1 MEREIIA
8 WPPDEVKR
16 SRSGPG
22 LGTYVRPWATTLG
35 LIPAGWAA
43 HLAWGDA
50 GLTTGLAAAGITAAG
65 ACVTWLSWRLCRART
80 WYAALVA
87 PATAGG
93 ITAWLATA
101 TITGPERPWLDLL
114 IVGGGA
120 LSGLVNVHTWQRGQ
134 SSGRS
139 GSVWDRPM
147 PTWREICQL
156 LGLRDVRMRVVS
168 RTDTQIRAEVVVPP
182 GETID
187 ALQGRRAELA
197 SAYDVA
203 PGAVRVIP
211 DPSRARR
218 ATLVI
223 TTQDVMGRLIP
234 WPGLNPDEVG
244 TSIADAP
251 LTLGVYEDGE
261 PFRDEVNNRHT
272 LVVGMSGAGKSV
284 YGKIKM
290 VSIAARSDT
299 FVLCADLSKASQTI
313 GPIRRAIGWAAT
325 TRAEVAAMLAALERA
340 VTARASY
347 LGERGLPG
355 WTRDCGLTFLHVQLE
370 EAADLVG
377 VDELV
382 KLLRTA
388 RSTGIHFEV
397 SLQRATWSNIDT
409 DTRAQLGD
417 GISFGV
423 RDEADA
429 RFALPDY
436 VLDAGAT
443 PHHWRKSRPGAA
455 YAAVESAPPER
466 HALAVKMYGPPSVE
480 AADEN
485 SLLTAAAESLPDQD
499 AKLDPI
505 TRAAFGEAYAD
516 YLRRTRAEPQPDAA
530 VAADE
535 HQNEERTVTTNYA
548 DHDGEPAVIYQTP
561 DPDPDIPTPSLDD
574 PIELPDGGDFAL
586 GPRPVSVESPEQAR
600 ARLDAQLQIWA
611 DQGHRTFRAP
621 ELRRALADE
630 QGVVRSR
637 TWVIAQLQRLVAEGR
652 VIHHDGGEYELVTTD
667 RDPVPA

>member
-1 MEREIIA
+1 M
-8 WPPDEVKR
+8 
-16 SRSGPG
+16 
-22 LGTYVRPWATTLG
+22 
-35 LIPAGWAA
+35 
-43 HLAWGDA
+43 
-50 GLTTGLAAAGITAAG
+50 
-65 ACVTWLSWRLCRART
+65 
-80 WYAALVA
+80 
-87 PATAGG
+87 
-93 ITAWLATA
+93 
-101 TITGPERPWLDLL
+101 
-114 IVGGGA
+114 
-120 LSGLVNVHTWQRGQ
+120 
-134 SSGRS
+134 
-139 GSVWDRPM
+139 
-147 PTWREICQL
+147 CQL

-182 GETID
+182 GETVD

-223 TTQDVMGRLIP
+223 TTQDVMGQLIP

-261 PFRDEVNNRHT
+261 LFRDEVNNRHT

-325 TRAEVAAMLAALERA
+325 TRGEIAAMLAALERA
-340 VTARASY
+340 VTARANY

-397 SLQRATWSNIDT
+397 SLQRATWSNLDT

-417 GISFGV
+417 GVCFGV

-499 AKLDPI
+499 IKLDPV

-516 YLRRTRAEPQPDAA
+516 YLRRTRAETQPDDA
-530 VAADE
+530 VDE
-535 HQNEERTVTTNYA
+535 HQNQEHTVTTSHV
-548 DHDGEPAVIYQTP
+548 DHDGAPAVIYQTP

-574 PIELPDGGDFAL
+574 PIELPPGGDFAL
-586 GPRPVSVESPEQAR
+586 GPQPVSVESPEQAR

-652 VIHHDGGEYELVTTD
+652 V
-667 RDPVPA
+667 

>member
-1 MEREIIA
+1 MEREIVA

-16 SRSGPG
+16 RSGPG
-22 LGTYVRPWATTLG
+22 IGAYLRPWATTLG

-101 TITGPERPWLDLL
+101 TIAGPGRPWLDLL

-120 LSGLVNVHTWQRGQ
+120 LSGLVNVHTWQRNQ
-134 SSGRS
+134 SGGRS
-139 GSVWDRPM
+139 GSVWERPM

-182 GETID
+182 GETVD
-187 ALQGRRAELA
+187 SLQGRRAELA

-223 TTQDVMGRLIP
+223 TTQDVMGQLVP

-244 TSIADAP
+244 ASIADAP

-261 PFRDEVNNRHT
+261 LFRDEVDNRHT

-290 VSIAARSDT
+290 VSIAARRDT

-325 TRAEVAAMLAALERA
+325 TRGEVAAMLAALERA
-340 VTARASY
+340 VTARANY

-370 EAADLVG
+370 EAADLV
-377 VDELV
+377 DLDQLV

-388 RSTGIHFEV
+388 RSTGIHFEL

-417 GISFGV
+417 GVCFGV

-436 VLDAGAT
+436 VLDAGAA
-443 PHHWRKSRPGAA
+443 PHHWRKARPGAA

-466 HALAVKMYGPPSVE
+466 HALAVKMYGPPSAKKE
-480 AADEN
+480 DEN
-485 SLLTAAAESLPDQD
+485 EVLAAAAESLPDQD

-505 TRAAFGEAYAD
+505 TRAAFGAPYED
-516 YLRRTRAEPQPDAA
+516 YLRRTRTETQQDAA

-535 HQNEERTVTTNYA
+535 HQNQERTMTTGNV
-548 DHDGEPAVIYQTP
+548 DHDGEIYQTP

-574 PIELPDGGDFAL
+574 PIEMPPGGRDFAL
-586 GPRPVSVESPEQAR
+586 GPAPRSRESAAEAR
-600 ARLDAQLQIWA
+600 ARLDAQLNLWA
-611 DQGHRTFRAP
+611 DQGHSRFRAP
-621 ELRRALADE
+621 ELLGALRSSGL
-630 QGVVRSR
+630 QRSR
-637 TWVIAQLQRLVAEGR
+637 AWLLGELKRLEAEGR
-652 VIHHDGGEYELVTTD
+652 LLHHDGGEYELVTTD

>member
-1 MEREIIA
+1 MEKELIA
-8 WPPDEVKR
+8 WPDEVKR
-16 SRSGPG
+16 RSPG
-22 LGTYVRPWATTLG
+22 IGAYLRPWATTVG

-50 GLTTGLAAAGITAAG
+50 GLTTGLAATGITAAG

-93 ITAWLATA
+93 ITAWMATA
-101 TITGPERPWLDLL
+101 TIAGVGRPWVDLL
-114 IVGGGA
+114 VVGGAA
-120 LSGLVNVHTWQRGQ
+120 LSGLINIHTWQRNQ
-134 SSGRS
+134 SGGRS
-139 GSVWDRPM
+139 GNTVWDRPM
-147 PTWREICQL
+147 PTWREVCQL
-156 LGLRDVRMRVVS
+156 LGLRDVRMRVVA
-168 RTDTQIRAEVVVPP
+168 RTDTQIRAEVTVPP
-182 GETID
+182 GSTVD
-187 ALQGRRAELA
+187 SLQGRRDELA

-218 ATLVI
+218 ATLII
-223 TTQDVMGRLIP
+223 TTQDVMGQLIP
-234 WPGLNPDEVG
+234 WPGLDPDEVG

-251 LTLGVYEDGE
+251 LTLGVYEDGT
-261 PFRDEVNNRHT
+261 PFTDEVDNRHT

-290 VSIAARSDT
+290 VSVAARCDT
-299 FVLCADLSKASQTI
+299 FVMCVDLSKSSQTI

-325 TRAEVAAMLAALERA
+325 TRAEAHAMLAALERA
-340 VTARASY
+340 VTARANY

-355 WTRDCGLTFLHVQLE
+355 WTRDCGLTLLHVQLE
-370 EAADLVG
+370 EAADLA
-377 VDELV
+377 DLDRLV

-388 RSTGIHFEV
+388 RSTGIHFEI

-417 GISFGV
+417 GVCFGV

-436 VLDAGAT
+436 VTEAGAA

-466 HALAVKMYGPPSVE
+466 HALAVKMYGPPSTQTAE
-480 AADEN
+480 EN
-485 SLLTAAAESLPDQD
+485 VVLSAAAESLPDQD
-499 AKLDPI
+499 AKLDEV
-505 TRAAFGEAYAD
+505 TREAFGQAYAD
-516 YLRRTRAEPQPDAA
+516 YHLRRAGTEPQQDAL

-535 HQNEERTVTTNYA
+535 HQDQEHTVTTAA
-548 DHDGEPAVIYQTP
+548 DHDGEPAVTYQTP

-574 PIELPDGGDFAL
+574 PIEMPPGGQDFAF
-586 GPRPVSVESPEQAR
+586 GPAPRSRESAAEAR
-600 ARLDAQLQIWA
+600 ARLDAQLNLWA
-611 DQGHRTFRAP
+611 DQGHSRFRAP
-621 ELRRALADE
+621 ELLGALRSSGL
-630 QGVVRSR
+630 QRSR
-637 TWVIAQLQRLVAEGR
+637 AWLLGELKRLEAEGR
-652 VIHHDGGEYELVTTD
+652 LLHHDGGEYELATD
-667 RDPVPA
+667 REPVPA

>member
-1 MEREIIA
+1 M
-8 WPPDEVKR
+8 
-16 SRSGPG
+16 
-22 LGTYVRPWATTLG
+22 
-35 LIPAGWAA
+35 
-43 HLAWGDA
+43 
-50 GLTTGLAAAGITAAG
+50 TTGLAATGITAAG

-101 TITGPERPWLDLL
+101 TIAGPGRPWLDLL

-120 LSGLVNVHTWQRGQ
+120 LSGLVNVHTWQRNQ
-134 SSGRS
+134 SGGRS
-139 GSVWDRPM
+139 GSVWERPM

-182 GETID
+182 GETVD

-223 TTQDVMGRLIP
+223 TTQDVMGQLVP

-244 TSIADAP
+244 VSIADAP

-261 PFRDEVNNRHT
+261 LFRDEVNNRHT

-340 VTARASY
+340 VTARANY

-370 EAADLVG
+370 EAADLV
-377 VDELV
+377 DLDQLV

-388 RSTGIHFEV
+388 RSTGIHFEL

-417 GISFGV
+417 GVCFGV

-436 VLDAGAT
+436 VLDAGAA

-466 HALAVKMYGPPSVE
+466 HALAVKFYGPPSAAKE
-480 AADEN
+480 AEN
-485 SLLTAAAESLPDQD
+485 EVLSTAAESLPDQD

-505 TRAAFGEAYAD
+505 TREAFGQAYAD
-516 YLRRTRAEPQPDAA
+516 YLRRTRGETQSDDV

-535 HQNEERTVTTNYA
+535 HQNEERTVTTSHV
-548 DHDGEPAVIYQTP
+548 DHDGEPAVTYQTP

-574 PIELPDGGDFAL
+574 PIEMPPGGRDFAL
-586 GPRPVSVESPEQAR
+586 GPAPRSRESAAEAR
-600 ARLDAQLQIWA
+600 ARLDAQLNLWA
-611 DQGHRTFRAP
+611 DQGHSRFRAP
-621 ELRRALADE
+621 ELLGALRSSGL
-630 QGVVRSR
+630 QRSR
-637 TWVIAQLQRLVAEGR
+637 AWLLGELKRLEAEGR
-652 VIHHDGGEYELVTTD
+652 LLHHDGGEYELVTTD

>member
-1 MEREIIA
+1 MEREIVA
-8 WPPDEVKR
+8 WPSDEAKR

-50 GLTTGLAAAGITAAG
+50 GLTTGLAAAGITAVG

-101 TITGPERPWLDLL
+101 TIAGPGRPWLDLL

-120 LSGLVNVHTWQRGQ
+120 LSGLVNVHTWQRNQ
-134 SSGRS
+134 SGGRS

-147 PTWREICQL
+147 PTWREVCQL

-182 GETID
+182 GETVD
-187 ALQGRRAELA
+187 SLQGRRAELA

-223 TTQDVMGRLIP
+223 TTQDVMGQLVP

-244 TSIADAP
+244 ASIADAP

-261 PFRDEVNNRHT
+261 LFRDEVDNRHT

-290 VSIAARSDT
+290 VSIAARRDT
-299 FVLCADLSKASQTI
+299 FVLCADLSKSSQTI

-325 TRAEVAAMLAALERA
+325 TRGEVAAMLAALERA
-340 VTARASY
+340 VTARANY

-370 EAADLVG
+370 EAADLV
-377 VDELV
+377 DLDQLV

-417 GISFGV
+417 GVCFGV

-436 VLDAGAT
+436 VLDAGAA

-466 HALAVKMYGPPSVE
+466 HALAVKFYGPPS
-480 AADEN
+480 AKKTDEN
-485 SLLTAAAESLPDQD
+485 EVLAAAAESLPDQD

-505 TRAAFGEAYAD
+505 TREAF
-516 YLRRTRAEPQPDAA
+516 
-530 VAADE
+530 
-535 HQNEERTVTTNYA
+535 
-548 DHDGEPAVIYQTP
+548 
-561 DPDPDIPTPSLDD
+561 
-574 PIELPDGGDFAL
+574 
-586 GPRPVSVESPEQAR
+586 
-600 ARLDAQLQIWA
+600 
-611 DQGHRTFRAP
+611 
-621 ELRRALADE
+621 
-630 QGVVRSR
+630 
-637 TWVIAQLQRLVAEGR
+637 
-652 VIHHDGGEYELVTTD
+652 
-667 RDPVPA
+667 

>member
-1 MEREIIA
+1 MEREIVA

-43 HLAWGDA
+43 HAAWGDA

-101 TITGPERPWLDLL
+101 TITGPGRPWLDLL

-134 SSGRS
+134 SGGRS

-147 PTWREICQL
+147 PTWREVCQL

-261 PFRDEVNNRHT
+261 LFRDEVNNRHT

-290 VSIAARSDT
+290 LSIAARSDT

-325 TRAEVAAMLAALERA
+325 TRGEIAAMLAALERA
-340 VTARASY
+340 VTARADY

-397 SLQRATWSNIDT
+397 SLQRATWSNLDT

-417 GISFGV
+417 GVCFGV

-499 AKLDPI
+499 EKLDEV

-516 YLRRTRAEPQPDAA
+516 YLRRTRAETQPDDA

-535 HQNEERTVTTNYA
+535 HQNEERTVTTGNV

-561 DPDPDIPTPSLDD
+561 DPDPDLPNPSLDD
-574 PIELPDGGDFAL
+574 PIELPPGGQDFAL
-586 GPRPVSVESPEQAR
+586 GPAPRSRESAAEAR
-600 ARLDAQLQIWA
+600 ARLDAQLNLWA
-611 DQGHRTFRAP
+611 DQGHSRFRAP
-621 ELRRALADE
+621 ELLGALRSSGL
-630 QGVVRSR
+630 QRSR
-637 TWVIAQLQRLVAEGR
+637 SWLLGELKRLEAEGR
-652 VIHHDGGEYELVTTD
+652 LLHHDGGEYELVTTD